1 MRWLSD
7 CSEDTLYE
15 VEAATV
21 EVEVLAAQQ
30 VAMLGAT
37 AEAKASELAVG
48 ATLYKVGAEVAPE
61 LTAAVR
67 SRLQWKRLRSY
78 RLL

>member
-1 MRWLSD
+1 MS

-21 EVEVLAAQQ
+21 EAEVLAAQ